1 MANQLP
7 ELHIS
12 LKYGLTNHMQSK
24 YRGVILVPTNQYLQ
38 TKFLKKCKKC
48 TCHETVVFF
57 PFSWLVVVQFCL
69 VGFFQWW
76 LVCLFAF
83 FNLHC
88 FVVSD
93 RFRFIGFCKIPSLQ
107 IRSQHTAITLLQPDN
122 MMAMLPLILFNFTG
136 NLYFIVCI
144 RNFMFCYF

>member
-48 TCHETVVFF
+48 TCHESCVLPILSAGGCLVLFGWVF
-57 PFSWLVVVQFCL
+57 LVVVGLFVC
-69 VGFFQWW
+69 FF
-76 LVCLFAF
+76 
-83 FNLHC
+83 
-88 FVVSD
+88 
-93 RFRFIGFCKIPSLQ
+93 
-107 IRSQHTAITLLQPDN
+107 
-122 MMAMLPLILFNFTG
+122 
-136 NLYFIVCI
+136 
-144 RNFMFCYF
+144 